1 MTETKNFRVFDAD
14 SHVVEPPSLWET
26 YLDPEYRI
34 LGKHALWRQEGRTG
48 AYLKVNGEIFRDR
61 SNPNLPRHAL
71 WRPGMTWEAIG
82 ELDPHTRHPAI
93 AGASQP
99 QARLADMDAMGVDQA
114 LLYPTWFAE
123 GFFLVRD
130 PDVAYALARAYNDW
144 IVDFCK
150 AAPQRL
156 FAAAIL
162 PLQNMDFAL
171 DELRRVAR
179 IGSVRAVFIRPMF
192 VEDRYL
198 NHPYF
203 DPLWAELE
211 RLQITL
217 AVHAT
222 PGLWNPEWT
231 SHGPFFEKVKD
242 RLAQPPVPG
251 GGGGPFAGGSGG
263 AGQSITFASLTPP
276 LGHPLAPILAPWLDN
291 HMFVA
296 STLIGFTV
304 MERYPAMKVV
314 VAHGKASWMQ
324 EVLEKMEAS
333 TRVIPLLHHYPVST
347 EPEEMW
353 EHGNVMLGFDAE
365 ERMIQKLP
373 QDFAAKVVWGS
384 RYPHHDT
391 TSAWD
396 AIARLA
402 GAGVPTPLI
411 EQMMATNA
419 LDQFGIGLG
428 PEDAQALAPAH

>member
-1 MTETKNFRVFDAD
+1 
-14 SHVVEPPSLWET
+14 
-26 YLDPEYRI
+26 
-34 LGKHALWRQEGRTG
+34 
-48 AYLKVNGEIFRDR
+48 
-61 SNPNLPRHAL
+61 
-71 WRPGMTWEAIG
+71 
-82 ELDPHTRHPAI
+82 
-93 AGASQP
+93 
-99 QARLADMDAMGVDQA
+99 MDAMGVDQA

-144 IVDFCK
+144 VIDFCK
-150 AAPQRL
+150 AAPDRL
-156 FAAAIL
+156 LAAAIL

-171 DELRRVAR
+171 EELTRVT
-179 IGSVRAVFIRPMF
+179 GVPSVRAVFIRPMF
-192 VEDRYL
+192 LEDRYL
-198 NHPYF
+198 NHPYY

-211 RLQITL
+211 RRGIAA

-242 RLAQPPVPG
+242 RMAQPPVPG

-263 AGQSITFASLTPP
+263 AGQSITFIGATP
-276 LGHPLAPILAPWLDN
+276 LGHPLAPVLANWLDN

-347 EPEEMW
+347 EPEEVW

-365 ERMIQKLP
+365 ERLIQKLP
-373 QDFAAKVVWGS
+373 QDFASKVVWGS
-384 RYPHHDT
+384 RYPHHDA

-396 AIARLA
+396 ALARLRAANVPEPLIARMMGSNAARQFA
-402 GAGVPTPLI
+402 GRAASETGSVSSSRLI
-411 EQMMATNA
+411 HRG
-419 LDQFGIGLG
+419 DQFADSPLEGTCVDALRGSRALWLGIVLPVAGLCPACSRG
-428 PEDAQALAPAH
+428 QWPLALMDCPPPEAPIWISRLMRIPSQRVCFGSRSD

>member
-1 MTETKNFRVFDAD
+1 MATKDFAVFDSD
-14 SHVVEPPSLWET
+14 SHVVEPAALWEK
-26 YLDPEYRI
+26 YLEPEYRT

-48 AYLKVNGEIFRDR
+48 SYLKVNGEIFRDR
-61 SNPNLPRHAL
+61 GNPNLPRHAL
-71 WRPGMTWEAIG
+71 WRPGMSWDAIG
-82 ELDPHTRHPAI
+82 ELDPDTRHPI
-93 AGASQP
+93 NEGACDP
-99 QARLADMDAMGVDQA
+99 QARLADMDAMGVDQT

-123 GFFLVRD
+123 GFSLVRD

-144 IVDFCK
+144 IADFCK
-150 AAPQRL
+150 VSPNRL

-171 DELRRVAR
+171 EELERVAK
-179 IGSVRAVFIRPMF
+179 IQSFCAVFIRPVF

-198 NHPYF
+198 NHPYY
-203 DPLWAELE
+203 DPLWSELE
-211 RLQITL
+211 RLCITA
-217 AVHAT
+217 AVHST

-263 AGQSITFASLTPP
+263 AGQSITFIGATP
-276 LGHPLAPILAPWLDN
+276 LGHPLAPILAQWLDN

-314 VAHGKASWMQ
+314 VAHGKASWMR

-365 ERMIQKLP
+365 ERLIQKLP
-373 QDFAAKVVWGS
+373 QDFAAKVIWGS
-384 RYPHHDT
+384 RYPHHDA

-396 AIARLA
+396 AIAQLRNA
-402 GAGVPTPLI
+402 NVPDALI
-411 EQMMATNA
+411 ARMMGGNA
-419 LDQFGIGLG
+419 AVQFGIE
-428 PEDAQALAPAH
+428 PIHQTAA

>member
-1 MTETKNFRVFDAD
+1 
-14 SHVVEPPSLWET
+14 
-26 YLDPEYRI
+26 
-34 LGKHALWRQEGRTG
+34 
-48 AYLKVNGEIFRDR
+48 
-61 SNPNLPRHAL
+61 
-71 WRPGMTWEAIG
+71 
-82 ELDPHTRHPAI
+82 
-93 AGASQP
+93 
-99 QARLADMDAMGVDQA
+99 MGVDQA

-123 GFFLVRD
+123 GFFLVQD

-150 AAPQRL
+150 PAPQRL

-171 DELRRVAR
+171 DELARVAQMPS
-179 IGSVRAVFIRPMF
+179 IRAVFFRPVF

-198 NHPYF
+198 NHPYY
-203 DPLWAELE
+203 DPLWADLE
-211 RLQITL
+211 RRGITA
-217 AVHAT
+217 AVHASA
-222 PGLWNPEWT
+222 GLWNPEWT
-231 SHGPFFEKVKD
+231 SHGPFIEKIKN
-242 RLAQPPVPG
+242 RLVQPIAPG

-263 AGQSITFASLTPP
+263 AGQTTTFTAATP
-276 LGHPLAPILAPWLDN
+276 LGHPVAPILAHWLDN

-347 EPEEMW
+347 ESEEMW

-365 ERMIQKLP
+365 ERLILRLP
-373 QDFAAKVVWGS
+373 QEFAHKVMWGS

-396 AIARLA
+396 AIAKLRSA
-402 GAGVPTPLI
+402 NVPDELIAPMIGGNAARQFAIEPLR
-411 EQMMATNA
+411 QSAA
-419 LDQFGIGLG
+419 
-428 PEDAQALAPAH
+428 